1 MLDKVVDL
9 ALLVLLL
16 LVTMVQDVELM
27 MEVIMG
33 DEILM
38 NVNIVNIQPTN
49 LLVKMIS
56 QTAHRMKTMTLEELV
71 QT

>member
-1 MLDKVVDL
+1 
-9 ALLVLLL
+9 
-16 LVTMVQDVELM
+16 M

-33 DEILM
+33 EEILM
-38 NVNIVNIQPTN
+38 NVDIVNIQSAN

-56 QTAHRMKTMTLEELV
+56 HIVHRMKTMTLEELV